1 MKFTWKSKVSQRWW
15 CFFPSMTWLWTNS
28 SALAMGNDSWF
39 LDATRIIK
47 QPEYAVVQRG
57 STVSFECKVKHDHT
71 LIPTITWLK
80 DNGELPNDGRYL
92 KTISCLSLPCLCEL
106 LWTKGLLWSDLAG
119 MFSKFL
125 RSALSKKKVH
135 FLLAAKC
142 ADLKKGI
149 ELLKSDPEN
158 VCLSLCVGLLCNSG
172 WEKPFRAWMPS
183 IVRYLVQWSLDRC
196 FHYHSANE
204 QKCDHFNQ

>member
-1 MKFTWKSKVSQRWW
+1 
-15 CFFPSMTWLWTNS
+15 
-28 SALAMGNDSWF
+28 
-39 LDATRIIK
+39 
-47 QPEYAVVQRG
+47 
-57 STVSFECKVKHDHT
+57 
-71 LIPTITWLK
+71 
-80 DNGELPNDGRYL
+80 
-92 KTISCLSLPCLCEL
+92 
-106 LWTKGLLWSDLAG
+106 

-183 IVRYLVQWSLDRC
+183 IVRYLVQ
-196 FHYHSANE
+196 
-204 QKCDHFNQ
+204 